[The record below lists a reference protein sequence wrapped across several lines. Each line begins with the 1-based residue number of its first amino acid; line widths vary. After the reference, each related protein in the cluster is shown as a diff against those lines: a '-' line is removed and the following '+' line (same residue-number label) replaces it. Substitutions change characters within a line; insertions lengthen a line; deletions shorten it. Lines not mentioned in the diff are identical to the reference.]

1 MEWLSVALV
10 LIALYLL
17 ISWYIRAHHLWEEH
31 ITFYG
36 PILALKTDK
45 VEIFDRFVP
54 WQRFF
59 RAYGT
64 AGALMV
70 VVISVLMSVMLFIG
84 LRNNIANPPDTTGIY
99 AVQNWFVIPGV
110 NEFIPFTLAVWL
122 AFIVT
127 IAIHEFGHG
136 VLSRIEGIAVRSTGV
151 LFAVIPI
158 GAFVEPDEEELQA
171 ARPWSRIRMFGAG
184 ITNNLVMAAVC
195 FFALLVVLSLA
206 VPIPSPVISAELE
219 GGPAME
225 AGLPLGSVVLALDGI
240 QVPDQAHLIA
250 ALNNTVPGETI
261 TLTLSDGGVVGDY
274 PVKLGEWP
282 DMPNR
287 RDSGYLGVNFYSA
300 PLVRD
305 VVIDTYLASWAG
317 PLLLIYVPIDTVLN
331 GEQLQLGMLAFDSEY
346 MALWETP
353 FPLYW
358 GMVHL
363 LFWLFW
369 FNFAVGTFNALP
381 LVPLDGGYIMQTAVM
396 NFFEKRKMAGIGR
409 GVVAGISIMMLVIIV
424 AMLTVPYLF
433 SLL

>member
-1 MEWLSVALV
+1 MDWLQVALV
-10 LIALYLL
+10 IIALYLL
-17 ISWYIRAHHLWEEH
+17 ICWYIRAHHLCEEH

-36 PILALKTDK
+36 PILALKTEN
-45 VEIFDRFVP
+45 VAIFDRFIR
-54 WQRFF
+54 WRRFF
-59 RAYGT
+59 RVYGT

-70 VVISVLMSVMLFIG
+70 VVISVLMSILLFIG
-84 LRNNIANPPDTTGIY
+84 LGNNLSNPPDTTGVY

-136 VLSRIEGIAVRSTGV
+136 VLSRIEGIAVRSTGM

-158 GAFVEPDEEELQA
+158 GAFVEPDEEELLA
-171 ARPWSRIRMFGAG
+171 ARPWSKIRMFGAG
-184 ITNNLVMAAVC
+184 ITNNLVMTAFC
-195 FFALLVVLSLA
+195 FFALLALLSMA
-206 VPIPSPVISAELE
+206 VPISSPVISAELD

-225 AGLPLGSVVLALDGI
+225 AGLPLGSIVLAVDGME
-240 QVPDQAHLIA
+240 VPDQATLSA
-250 ALNNTVPGETI
+250 ALNATLPGDTI
-261 TLTLSDGGVVGDY
+261 TLTLSDGGVVSDY
-274 PVKLGEWP
+274 TVTLGRWP
-282 DMPNR
+282 DVSGR
-287 RDSGYLGVNFYSA
+287 KDSGYLGVSFYSA
-300 PLVRD
+300 PLVKD
-305 VVIDTYLASWAG
+305 VVIDTYLTSWAG

-331 GEQLQLGMLAFDSEY
+331 GEQLQMGMLAFDSDY
-346 MALWETP
+346 MAFWETP

-358 GMVHL
+358 GLVHL

-396 NFFEKRKMAGIGR
+396 NFFEKRKMPGIGR
-409 GVVAGISIMMLVIIV
+409 GVVTGISMMILVIIV
-424 AMLTVPYLF
+424 AMLAVPYLF